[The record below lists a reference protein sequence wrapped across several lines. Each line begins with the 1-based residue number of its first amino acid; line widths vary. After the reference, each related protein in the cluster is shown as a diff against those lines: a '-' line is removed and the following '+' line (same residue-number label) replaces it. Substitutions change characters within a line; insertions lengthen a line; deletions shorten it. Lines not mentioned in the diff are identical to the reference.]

1 VLTLMDVA
9 DLHITYLKKWNGL
22 ALF

>member
-9 DLHITYLKKWNGL
+9 DLHITYLKK
-22 ALF
+22 